1 MSNQEFNAAGK
12 CVVVAGLGI
21 SGRSMAKILRDAGA
35 TVFGVYVKL
44 EAADLHSFD
53 DIDWDEV
60 DLVCTSPVFNPRT
73 PFIVEAQS
81 RGIEV
86 ISEVELAWRMRVP
99 SERTGSPAP
108 WIGITGTTGKTSTTE
123 MTSEMI
129 KACGYTAPAVGNI
142 GTALSAT
149 ALAPV
154 NDMH

>member
-35 TVFGVYVKL
+35 TVIGVDEKL

-86 ISEVELAWRMRVP
+86 ISEVELAWRMRCV
-99 SERTGSPAP
+99 
-108 WIGITGTTGKTSTTE
+108 
-123 MTSEMI
+123 
-129 KACGYTAPAVGNI
+129 
-142 GTALSAT
+142 
-149 ALAPV
+149 
-154 NDMH
+154 

>member
-12 CVVVAGLGI
+12 RVVVAGLGI

-35 TVFGVYVKL
+35 TVIGVDEKL
-44 EAADLHSFD
+44 KAADLHSFD

-86 ISEVELAWRMRVP
+86 ISEVEFALAAC
-99 SERTGSPAP
+99 ERPANAPVRPLRGLASPAR
-108 WIGITGTTGKTSTTE
+108 
-123 MTSEMI
+123 
-129 KACGYTAPAVGNI
+129 TARPR
-142 GTALSAT
+142 
-149 ALAPV
+149 PPK
-154 NDMH
+154 